1 MPGEEPT
8 PDLPASP
15 RRDPM
20 IVRLQDLDRLRD
32 LTEPYVTDSSADFR
46 KDALPRMPEAER
58 AEAEEILAR
67 IGELAPTLA
76 ALQQELLSLLTEM
89 EVSYRDV
96 LNREQARGAQ
106 ADPEELRQ
114 ARDTLAAVERYRNQ
128 ITDLKPGDV
137 D

>member
-1 MPGEEPT
+1 
-8 PDLPASP
+8 
-15 RRDPM
+15 M
-20 IVRLQDLDRLRD
+20 IVRLEDLDRLRD
-32 LTEPYVTDSSADFR
+32 LTEPYVTDSNADFR

-76 ALQQELLSLLTEM
+76 ALQQELLSLLAEM

-106 ADPEELRQ
+106 ADPAELRQ
-114 ARDTLAAVERYRNQ
+114 ARDTLAAVERYRTQ